1 MGTGLTSLEA
11 IAEKL
16 QEKRKQDLETIL
28 AREGSA
34 ASVKNEYNITNV
46 NQENVAS
53 SLLFKSLVKPKYD
66 NEELLKA
73 VDTEVKEL
81 KPNIPIPK
89 KDLVPKPL
97 YDEQLTINTDLTK
110 QLKTAT
116 DLIEKLQSD
125 ITNVKS
131 QLQTEINNRL
141 SIEQSNDTLVNQLD
155 TLSKTID
162 DFAIQISTAL
172 QKSIEE
178 SILRTSLQAQNTGFK
193 AQIKALIKQ
202 IDTLNSIIEG
212 LQAQLGAVQ
221 QQQAIVQGT
230 QAEALAAGA
239 DVINDVVV
247 SKLKV
252 KANPNR
258 PEIFAVLKS
267 GGGHKWINGQTLILT
282 NNDKNP
288 VDVNLVVNFK
298 GGNPAWFNLNET
310 SFSLPANGGTKEIEL
325 RVNEGAAANY
335 KSYPKG
341 GIFGGHWGSVEYSGN
356 DLKVSIKRVDG
367 TEKSK
372 FYKMSMIKSHPGSY
386 DSTN

>member
-1 MGTGLTSLEA
+1 MAGELTSLEA
-11 IAEKL
+11 IAQKLEEKKK
-16 QEKRKQDLETIL
+16 QELERIL
-28 AREGSA
+28 SREGSA
-34 ASVKNEYNITNV
+34 ASTKNEYNVTNV
-46 NQENVAS
+46 KNEDVAS

-97 YDEQLTINTDLTK
+97 YDEQLVINDDLTK
-110 QLKTAT
+110 QLKDAS

-125 ITNVKS
+125 IANVKS
-131 QLQTEINNRL
+131 RLQTEINNRL
-141 SIEQSNDTLVNQLD
+141 SIEQSNDALVNQLD

-162 DFAIQISTAL
+162 EFAIQISTAL

-252 KANPNR
+252 KSNPNR

-267 GGGHKWINGQTLILT
+267 GGEHKWINGQALILT

-288 VDVNLVVNFK
+288 VEVSIVANFA
-298 GGNPAWFNLNET
+298 GGVPAWFNFNES
-310 SFSLPANGGTKEIEL
+310 SFSLPANGGTKEIAL

-335 KSYPKG
+335 DSKPKRG
-341 GIFGGHWGSVEYSGN
+341 LFGGHTGSKDYNGN
-356 DLKVSIKRVDG
+356 DLKVTIKRVDG

-372 FYKMSMIKSHPGSY
+372 FYKLGMIKAHPKSY
-386 DSTN
+386 PEYN